1 MYRRTNTHITE
12 MIIPSPIH
20 LVFANN
26 IKYHNESTVLQQS
39 IMNYLVV
46 GGGGAGMVDRTSTC
60 EIMEM
65 GILQL
70 SATDCAIYFLY
81 YIFIV

>member
-1 MYRRTNTHITE
+1 MSTQFIILKRNMDWLTYDIWTDRHMDVEPE

-39 IMNYLVV
+39 IMNY
-46 GGGGAGMVDRTSTC
+46 
-60 EIMEM
+60 
-65 GILQL
+65 
-70 SATDCAIYFLY
+70 
-81 YIFIV
+81 